1 MKNLRSPGS
10 EGMMSS
16 IWPFHFRD
24 VQMWD
29 NIGLWSLA
37 NLVVDEVFRWRM
49 EVMVGF
55 LTEDVEGFL
64 ALHKELMLI

>member
-1 MKNLRSPGS
+1 
-10 EGMMSS
+10 
-16 IWPFHFRD
+16 
-24 VQMWD
+24 
-29 NIGLWSLA
+29 
-37 NLVVDEVFRWRM
+37 VVDEVFRWGM